1 MKLTHACGYAIH
13 AVVYLARQKDDHL
26 IASRQIAEAQRLP
39 ERFLVKV
46 LKPLVSAQVLL
57 SLRGPN
63 GGYRLAK
70 AAKGITL
77 LDIVEAV
84 DGPIRGQVP
93 MINGDGGDDR
103 LTKRLETVCTATA
116 DLVRERL
123 KKVRISELVGGKA

>member
-13 AVVYLARQKDDHL
+13 AVVYLARQKDDL
-26 IASRQIAEAQRLP
+26 LVASRQIAEAQGLP

-46 LKPLVSAQVLL
+46 LKPLVSAQVLM

-63 GGYRLAK
+63 GGYRLAR
-70 AAKGITL
+70 APRTITL

-93 MINGDGGDDR
+93 IINGAKGSDDK
-103 LTKRLETVCTATA
+103 LTKRLETVCSNTA
-116 DLVRERL
+116 DLVRLRL
-123 KKVRISELVGGKA
+123 QKVKISDLVAKG